1 MVLKDIPQNVWSL
14 GLDRTRQALERLGH
28 PERSYRHVLVAG
40 TNGKGST
47 CVYLERILRSM
58 GVSVGT
64 TISPHVTDFTERF
77 RINSRN
83 VESDVLAKVREWIE
97 HEVADIGLTYF
108 EWCVIL
114 AAVVFEQE
122 KVDYGIF
129 EIGLGGKYDAANVMD
144 PAVSL
149 ITPIALDHTGYLGPT
164 VKEIAGEKA
173 RIARA
178 GRPLITTATEAAL
191 EVIRDYAGEIGAVL
205 HVVDIPCRER
215 TSLKGAGQAMNAAL
229 ALRAAHELGFRPDGE
244 RIAYALNTA
253 FLPGRIEEI
262 GDRVTLD
269 VAHNP
274 AAMAVLMEYLEQK
287 GFHGVGVFGVLADK
301 DFQTMMEMMKKTC
314 SRVYI
319 APVQSDRSWGDAE
332 MEGCL
337 DGERVVRCESV
348 TRAFHQALGTGE
360 AVVVTGSFYTVGE
373 IREALVCTG
382 F

>member
-1 MVLKDIPQNVWSL
+1 MVLRDIPQNVWFL
-14 GLDRTRQALERLGH
+14 GLDRVRQALDRLGH

-47 CVYLERILRSM
+47 CIFLERILRSV

-64 TISPHVTDFTERF
+64 TISPHVTDFAERF
-77 RINSRN
+77 RIDSRN
-83 VESDVLAKVREWIE
+83 VGSDVLTRVRERIE
-97 HEVADIGLTYF
+97 PEVADIGLTYF

-129 EIGLGGKYDAANVMD
+129 EIGLGGRYDAANVMD
-144 PAVSL
+144 PAASL

-164 VKEIAGEKA
+164 VEEIAGEKA
-173 RIARA
+173 RIARG
-178 GRPLITTATEAAL
+178 GRPLVTTATGAAL
-191 EVIRDYAGEIGAVL
+191 KVIGDYAGEIGAIL
-205 HVVDIPCRER
+205 EVVENPCEER
-215 TSLKGAGQAMNAAL
+215 TSLKGSGQAMNAAL
-229 ALRAAHELGFRPDGE
+229 ALHAARELGFFPDKTQV
-244 RIAYALNTA
+244 AYALNTA

-274 AAMAVLMEYLEQK
+274 AAMAVLMEHLEQK
-287 GFHGVGVFGVLADK
+287 AFHGVGVFGVLADK
-301 DFQTMMEMMKKTC
+301 DFQSMMEMLKKAC

-319 APVQSDRSWGDAE
+319 APVVSDRSWGPAE
-332 MEGCL
+332 MTGCL
-337 DGERVVRCESV
+337 DGERVVWCETV
-348 TRAFHQALGTGE
+348 TRAFQQAFATGE

-373 IREALVCTG
+373 VREALVCTG

>member
-14 GLDRTRQALERLGH
+14 GLDRVRQALDRLGH

-47 CVYLERILRSM
+47 CIYLERILRSM

-77 RINSRN
+77 RIDSRN
-83 VESDVLAKVREWIE
+83 VGGDVLTRVRERIGP
-97 HEVADIGLTYF
+97 EVADIGLTYF

-114 AAVVFEQE
+114 AATVFEQE

-129 EIGLGGKYDAANVMD
+129 EIGLGGRYDAANAMD
-144 PAVSL
+144 PDVSL
-149 ITPIALDHTGYLGPT
+149 ITPIALDHTGYLGAT
-164 VKEIAGEKA
+164 VEEIAGEKA
-173 RIARA
+173 RVARE
-178 GRPLITTATEAAL
+178 GRPLVTSATGAAL
-191 EVIRDYAGEIGAVL
+191 EVIRDYAGEIGADL
-205 HVVDIPCRER
+205 RVVERPCEER
-215 TSLKGAGQAMNAAL
+215 TSLKGSGQAMNAAL
-229 ALRAAHELGFRPDGE
+229 ALRAARELGFSPGRAQV
-244 RIAYALNTA
+244 AYALNTA

-287 GFHGVGVFGVLADK
+287 AFHGVGVFGALADK
-301 DFQTMMEMMKKTC
+301 DFQSMMEMMKKMC

-319 APVQSDRSWGDAE
+319 APVRSERSWGDSGMAV
-332 MEGCL
+332 CL
-337 DGERVVRCESV
+337 DGERVVRCGNV
-348 TRAFHQALGTGE
+348 TRAFHQALATGE
-360 AVVVTGSFYTVGE
+360 EVVVTGSFYTVGE
-373 IREALVCTG
+373 VREALVCTG